1 MSVLVAGCFYAP
13 TGSDPSPSAGSTD
26 APTGTTATTGWIA
39 PTTSQAATTDV
50 ATTLAITTGPP
61 TGESGE
67 ITASST
73 DTSGEPTT
81 STGGSTDTSIE
92 PDALVVH
99 GGIGTLGVHPS
110 GAGNYRVVDDG
121 LEIGARACGGQYCL
135 RGWIRP

>member
-26 APTGTTATTGWIA
+26 APSTATTGGIA

-50 ATTLAITTGPP
+50 ATTPAITTGAP
-61 TGESGE
+61 TGESGQ
-67 ITASST
+67 ITASTT

-81 STGGSTDTSIE
+81 STGGSTDTSVE
-92 PDALVVH
+92 PGALVVH
-99 GGIGTLGVHPS
+99 GGIGTLGVRPP
-110 GAGNYRVVDDG
+110 GAGDYRVVDDG